1 MFVRNEMHM
10 KSSTLHLSHGVTER
24 GIALLTSLVF
34 LVVLTLLGIGVFS
47 TSTSDEK
54 MARNFRDGEIALQ
67 GAEAAMNEAKMLIS
81 GSYNIDDQ
89 PGTLPKPF
97 SSETCTSGTPPTGYA
112 CFDTVNVATLDLFS
126 PPTGI
131 TPAEVNDFGKPLSAS
146 IREAKLSPKIQ
157 GLYGSSQPRY
167 LIRPLTADKCDRS
180 RTGKNASGSPYCFQ
194 IIAESR
200 GRLGT
205 TRVRLVELFTN

>member
-1 MFVRNEMHM
+1 MN
-10 KSSTLHLSHGVTER
+10 SSILYFSQKTTQG
-24 GIALLTSLVF
+24 GIALLTALVF
-34 LVVLTLLGIGVFS
+34 LIVLTLLGIGVFS

-54 MARNFRDGEIALQ
+54 MARNFRDQDIALQ
-67 GAEAAMNEAKMLIS
+67 GAEAAINEAKALIS
-81 GSYNIDDQ
+81 GSYDTSD
-89 PGTLPKPF
+89 PPSGTLPKPF

-126 PPTGI
+126 PPSGI
-131 TPAEVNDFGKPLSAS
+131 TPAEVNDFGKKFSAS
-146 IREAKLSPKIQ
+146 VVEAKLSPKIA

-167 LIRPLTADKCDRS
+167 VIRPLTADKCDRS